1 MSDNEQFGSEGGVV
15 TRVRNALEGPNTYG
29 NSTPFWVVFA
39 VAVIALAIY
48 PQTTDLFTIQT
59 TTQYFSLAFLAL
71 SLCVVWGYCGVLS
84 FGQVAFF
91 GVAAYTFGIIGI
103 NLSSATGITAA
114 IVGAVVV
121 GSLFALALGYFM
133 FYGGVRDV
141 YVTIITLVTAL
152 ALNTFTAQTAGSEW
166 AVGAARLGGFN
177 GMPDIPNLAL
187 GIGSVGFTF
196 DRISTYYLLLFT
208 LVATYLGLRVLVNS
222 GFGMTMVAVRED
234 EERTATFGYDVPFV
248 KLVTFTIGGALAALG
263 GVFYAAW
270 GNFIDPSVFGILFA
284 ALPVVWVSVGGR
296 ESLIGAI
303 GATMLI
309 ERMRSGLASG
319 VEVPF
324 GPEWLAL
331 GPEWAFVVIGALLL
345 LVILVMPAGVVPYL
359 DRAGKQLLE
368 RIGDERA
375 AEPTE
380 EPTE

>member
-1 MSDNEQFGSEGGVV
+1 MSGDLGGRGGVV
-15 TRVRNALEGPNTYG
+15 ARVRGALEGPNTYG
-29 NSTPFWVVFA
+29 NSLPFWAVFA
-39 VAVIALAIY
+39 VAVVALAIY
-48 PQTTDLFTIQT
+48 PQTTDPFTVQT
-59 TTQYFSLAFLAL
+59 TTQYFALSFLAL

-91 GVAAYTFGIIGI
+91 GIAAYTFGVIGI
-103 NLSSATGITAA
+103 NFSSAAGITAA

-121 GSLFALALGYFM
+121 GSAFALALGYFM

-152 ALNTFTAQTAGSEW
+152 VLNTFTAQTAGSEW
-166 AVGAARLGGFN
+166 AIGEARLGGFN
-177 GMPDIPNLAL
+177 GMPDVPNLAL
-187 GIGSVGFTF
+187 GIGSVGFSF
-196 DRISTYYLLLFT
+196 DRISTYYLLLFA

-234 EERTATFGYDVPFV
+234 EDRTATFGYNVPFV
-248 KLVTFTIGGALAALG
+248 KLVVFTIGGALAAVG

-319 VEVPF
+319 VGPPP
-324 GPEWLAL
+324 GAPEWMSL

-345 LVILVMPAGVVPYL
+345 TVILVAPVGVVPYL
-359 DRAGKQLLE
+359 DRAGKRVLE
-368 RIGDERA
+368 RTGRGSPT
-375 AEPTE
+375 EPTE